1 MPVPVIAFTKVA
13 YPYGWLGNMSPH
25 PLQKDGVT
33 YRTAEHLFQCMRF
46 PRHPEIQEAIR
57 AEKSPMGAKM
67 RTKKYR
73 SSVDGKICGPADLR
87 RMEECL
93 RLKCKQH
100 PQVLQSLL
108 KTGNAQ
114 LIEDCTGRPHDIEVD
129 GRNHAKGQPFW
140 GARWDKTDRLWVGQN
155 ALGVL
160 WVKLR
165 AYFTKTHRVKFR
177 SPASFIGH
185 LFVPMNSALL
195 QASQES
201 RERAAQLA
209 KLAKIE
215 SKVLSLLK
223 SAGFKS
229 IADFTAAIDAATGGT
244 PQPAPKKR
252 GPKPTGVAKAAKK
265 SSKSAGGKS
274 GIVRTRITAAKV
286 AQMKV
291 LNGKGLS
298 DNKISDKVGVSVP
311 SVGRYRKNG
320 FKFTEKK

>member
-33 YRTAEHLFQCMRF
+33 YRTSEHLFQCMRF
-46 PRHPEIQEAIR
+46 SSDPKIQEDIR
-57 AEKSPMGAKM
+57 SCLSPMGAKM
-67 RTKKYR
+67 RAKKYR
-73 SSVDGKICGPADLR
+73 SSLVGKMCGIADLR

-140 GARWDKTDRLWVGQN
+140 GARWDKTSRLWVGQN
-155 ALGVL
+155 ALGAI
-160 WVKLR
+160 WMKLR

-185 LFVPMNSALL
+185 LYVPMNSKLL
-195 QASQES
+195 QASQET

-209 KLAKIE
+209 KLAKVE

-223 SAGFKS
+223 SAGFTS
-229 IADFTAAIDAATGGT
+229 ITDFTAAIDAATGGA

-252 GPKPTGVAKAAKK
+252 GPKPTGVAKSAKK

-286 AQMKV
+286 AKMKV

-298 DNKISDKVGVSVP
+298 DNKIATKLNVSVP
-311 SVGRYRKNG
+311 SVGRYRKND